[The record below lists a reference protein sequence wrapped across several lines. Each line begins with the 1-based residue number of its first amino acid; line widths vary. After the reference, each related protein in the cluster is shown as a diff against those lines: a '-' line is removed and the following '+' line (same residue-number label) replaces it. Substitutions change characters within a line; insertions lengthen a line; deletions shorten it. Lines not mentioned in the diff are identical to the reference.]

1 MSTVIKGGTLVSSG
15 GLQIA
20 DILIEGEKI
29 SRIAPE
35 LPGDRVVDAS
45 GCLVFPGFIDAHTH
59 LEMPVSG
66 TVTADS
72 FQTGTAAAIP

>member
-45 GCLVFPGFIDAHTH
+45 G
-59 LEMPVSG
+59 
-66 TVTADS
+66 
-72 FQTGTAAAIP
+72 